1 MSPIVVS
8 IINSI
13 KSSKTK
19 SNTTTFEK
27 FSDGLKKLG
36 HLPTQY
42 KNKGVAFFSLTQ
54 FLNGRKK
61 ENVRLSTGLVLD
73 YDGELD
79 ISEIEEWLFGWEYLM
94 ISSFSHRKDG
104 VVDKIKVVIPYS
116 EPCDRESWEKRLE
129 GAKRY
134 FRGCDLSS
142 LTLTQFQAMP
152 NCPKSRMKHAFIK
165 YVKGERFNWRL
176 IPIILDAPKQEQKC
190 IDTTPS
196 EFELVDS
203 FRLSHEAIVYYKNG
217 QVKASEIDSH
227 IRDVY
232 CPNHDDKEPS
242 EFANVNDKG
251 EPYIVCKKCGTIWV
265 DSAPIKVSDNFSRL
279 SNKIESVE
287 SILKPLKWQKIEK
300 ILESTFEQLTSRNV
314 LYGFE
319 GTGKSF
325 LANIAQRKGKKVL
338 FACNTNKQA
347 VEKLES
353 LSKLGLKT
361 KLLTSK
367 NYEIE
372 SRYGV
377 KPVLYPKQHP
387 WDSGRV
393 NEAKTVQRIREANPN
408 FDGVTIETVMSGYTF
423 NTIDW
428 ELFDVVVTTH
438 ARLGHLGRLN
448 VNSIKKGNS
457 PVVPE
462 EVIIFY
468 DDPTINDFLTIA
480 PFAYKMN
487 KKSLFGETIVKH
499 VPVKD
504 NRDYYS
510 KPNTIK
516 LGYGFENNKVV
527 FTTTELLIIELISK
541 QYPDIKIHDKLLPE
555 NTKLEGGSVHL
566 LSTKLVRSKYDGML
580 PALMERIKRHKFS
593 FEYIANAQGCE
604 INLNNNKGMNQF
616 IGQSTVI
623 EISIPPRE
631 ETLLIYE
638 QFNGEVSERTI
649 NLAIMLDKLHQ
660 AIGRNSGYRYKG
672 NTCVVLIDPQYF
684 KAVSENSRYHFNTI
698 VKADGDHPEQYPRNK
713 KEFPELV
720 DAISWYINR
729 HEVYLSDGKKF
740 ENDCIK
746 ALKAAP
752 VTLRESRLKRMLTS
766 IFTLRNDYSI
776 HAKKLTAL
784 CALLLSKLDT

>member
-1 MSPIVVS
+1 
-8 IINSI
+8 
-13 KSSKTK
+13 
-19 SNTTTFEK
+19 
-27 FSDGLKKLG
+27 
-36 HLPTQY
+36 
-42 KNKGVAFFSLTQ
+42 
-54 FLNGRKK
+54 
-61 ENVRLSTGLVLD
+61 
-73 YDGELD
+73 
-79 ISEIEEWLFGWEYLM
+79 
-94 ISSFSHRKDG
+94 
-104 VVDKIKVVIPYS
+104 
-116 EPCDRESWEKRLE
+116 
-129 GAKRY
+129 
-134 FRGCDLSS
+134 
-142 LTLTQFQAMP
+142 
-152 NCPKSRMKHAFIK
+152 
-165 YVKGERFNWRL
+165 
-176 IPIILDAPKQEQKC
+176 
-190 IDTTPS
+190 
-196 EFELVDS
+196 
-203 FRLSHEAIVYYKNG
+203 
-217 QVKASEIDSH
+217 
-227 IRDVY
+227 
-232 CPNHDDKEPS
+232 
-242 EFANVNDKG
+242 
-251 EPYIVCKKCGTIWV
+251 
-265 DSAPIKVSDNFSRL
+265 
-279 SNKIESVE
+279 
-287 SILKPLKWQKIEK
+287 
-300 ILESTFEQLTSRNV
+300 

-353 LSKLGLKT
+353 LSKQSLKA

-367 NYEIE
+367 NFEIE
-372 SRYGV
+372 KRYGV
-377 KPVLYPKQHP
+377 KPALYPKQHP

-393 NEAKTVQRIREANPN
+393 NEALTVQRIREANPN
-408 FDGVTIETVMSGYTF
+408 LGGVTIEEVMSGYTI

-428 ELFDVVVTTH
+428 DSFDIVVTTH

-448 VNSIKKGNS
+448 VNNIKKGNP

-480 PFAYKMN
+480 PFAYKMK
-487 KKSLFGETIVKH
+487 KKSLFGENIIKH

-516 LGYGFENNKVV
+516 LGYGFENNKVI

-555 NTKLEGGSVHL
+555 NSKLDGGCVHL
-566 LSTKLVRSKYDGML
+566 ISTKLVRSKYDGML
-580 PALMERIKRHKFS
+580 PAMMERIKRHKFS

-616 IGQSTVI
+616 IDQSTVI

-631 ETLLIYE
+631 ETLIIYE
-638 QFNGEVSERTI
+638 QFNGDVPERTI

-684 KAVSENSRYHFNTI
+684 KAVVENSRYHFNSTL
-698 VKADGDHPEQYPRNK
+698 KADADNPEQFPRNK
-713 KEFPELV
+713 KEFSELV
-720 DAISWYINR
+720 DAIGWYINR
-729 HEVYLSDGKKF
+729 HEIYLSDGKKF

-752 VTLRESRLKRMLTS
+752 VTLRMSRFNRMVTSLTS
-766 IFTLRNDYSI
+766 LSTDYPI
-776 HAKKLTAL
+776 HVQKLTTVR
-784 CALLLSKLDT
+784 ALLHSKLDSYVNST